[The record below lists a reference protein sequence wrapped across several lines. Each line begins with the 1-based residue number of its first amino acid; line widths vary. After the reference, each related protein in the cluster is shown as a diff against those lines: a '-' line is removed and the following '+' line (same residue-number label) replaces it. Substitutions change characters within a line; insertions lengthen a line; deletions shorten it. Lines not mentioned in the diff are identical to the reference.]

1 MEKFEDRFLVI
12 GYDEA
17 VRRAHKKGLDYKLLL
32 DEGASDLVGCEDPD
46 DALVAS
52 SDPKTDYSE

>member
-1 MEKFEDRFLVI
+1 MIR
-12 GYDEA
+12 YDEA

-32 DEGASDLVGCEDPD
+32 DEGASDLVGREDPD